1 MFGMSYH
8 CEHCGHE
15 ELTVMH
21 TYVLRRAYESW
32 IRCTCKNRRD
42 GIAAQNFYTQPE
54 IWYELGYLEDGCTKI
69 FERTLDEKLP
79 VEGDERLF
87 RCQDCLEEA
96 SEYAWETEEVGEG
109 EIVEGPDAWMMYCHR
124 CKTEAE
130 FGWTEPDQQGFLV
143 PVSNVGDDIH
153 HIWIDPGFQLRQESS
168 QNLLTPR
175 VRKSRS
181 TSKRRRR

>member
-1 MFGMSYH
+1 MFGTSYH
-8 CEHCGHE
+8 CEHCGHK
-15 ELTVMH
+15 ELTVKH

-54 IWYELGYLEDGCTKI
+54 IWYELGYLDEGRVKF
-69 FERTLDEKLP
+69 FERKPDDRLP
-79 VEGDERLF
+79 VEGDKWLF
-87 RCQDCLEEA
+87 HCQGCLDEA
-96 SEYAWETEEVGEG
+96 SEHDWETKQVGEA
-109 EIVEGPDAWMMYCHR
+109 EIVEVPDAWMMYCHR

-143 PVSNVGDDIH
+143 PVSNVDDDIH
-153 HIWIDPGFQLRQESS
+153 KIWIDPGFQHRQESS
-168 QNLLTPR
+168 QNLLKPR

-181 TSKRRRR
+181 TSKHLKR